1 MIMRARR
8 QQPRIRTLCTAVI
21 VDGGRWSRRRGEIEI
36 FRRPRELFPYRRLF
50 TQHTGIV
57 RTKGHLDDRSSWSWF
72 HWIIAASV
80 LQRNWLMSCNS
91 LHDYSVSSTRTHDRG
106 KAYELRCGRKLN
118 WDWTWTSLVSW
129 LPFLCRYR
137 ETDRRTEWVRLCC

>member
-1 MIMRARR
+1 MRARR

-57 RTKGHLDDRSSWSWF
+57 RTKGHLDDRSSWS
-72 HWIIAASV
+72 
-80 LQRNWLMSCNS
+80 
-91 LHDYSVSSTRTHDRG
+91 
-106 KAYELRCGRKLN
+106 
-118 WDWTWTSLVSW
+118 
-129 LPFLCRYR
+129 
-137 ETDRRTEWVRLCC
+137 